1 MKGLLNEIGLLSI
14 QRGKKIKSKEQ
25 FCRKEEETGCGDW
38 CPQFGE
44 PIEVPRI
51 DEKDSFRTLLQI
63 CQSRTLSFTE
73 LIDMRE

>member
-14 QRGKKIKSKEQ
+14 QRGKKKQSRDQ
-25 FCRKEEETGCGDW
+25 FCKKEEGTGCGDW
-38 CPQFGE
+38 CPLFDE
-44 PIEVPRI
+44 PIEVPLI
-51 DEKDSFRTLLQI
+51 HEKDSFRTLLQI